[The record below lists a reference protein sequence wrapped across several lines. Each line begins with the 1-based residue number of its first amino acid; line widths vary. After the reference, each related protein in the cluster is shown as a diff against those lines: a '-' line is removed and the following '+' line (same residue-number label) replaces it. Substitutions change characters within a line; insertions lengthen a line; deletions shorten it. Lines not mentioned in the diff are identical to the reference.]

1 MKIFSVVKTIITNF
15 LQLLSNK
22 PFTESIN
29 ISNIVININ
38 NYNNEKIEGSNKGN

>member
-15 LQLLSNK
+15 LQLLLNK
-22 PFTESIN
+22 PFTGIIN

-38 NYNNEKIEGSNKGN
+38 NYNNEKIEDDNKGN